1 MSNEPS
7 PSFRPRARTKRILTG
22 RAVLPVSVR
31 FRSSAQREAL
41 ERAAAK
47 AKVSLSYYLLES
59 ALMVAA
65 EEGFTPQE
73 PAGWRPKLRAPIL

>member
-1 MSNEPS
+1 M
-7 PSFRPRARTKRILTG
+7 TKRILIG
-22 RAVLPVSVR
+22 RSVQPVSVR
-31 FRSSAQREAL
+31 FRSSAQRECL

-47 AKVSLSYYLLES
+47 AKVSLSYYLIES

-73 PAGWRPKLRAPIL
+73 PPGWRPKLRTPTLD